1 MMSMLAQMLSALNL
15 RHYGT
20 YTLLVVIDFT
30 GDWTISMFIP
40 TIFFY
45 ATGAAVYIA
54 YGSSD
59 PIDFDLLQNAS
70 KNVRLEEK

>member
-1 MMSMLAQMLSALNL
+1 
-15 RHYGT
+15 
-20 YTLLVVIDFT
+20 
-30 GDWTISMFIP
+30 MFIP

-59 PIDFDLLQNAS
+59 PIDFDLLQNVS
-70 KNVRLEEK
+70 KNARLEEK